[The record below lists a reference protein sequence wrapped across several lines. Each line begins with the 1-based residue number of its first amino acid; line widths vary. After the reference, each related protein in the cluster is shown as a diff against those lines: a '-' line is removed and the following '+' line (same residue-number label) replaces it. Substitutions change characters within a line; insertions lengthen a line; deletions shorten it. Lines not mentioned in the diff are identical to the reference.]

1 MELTKF
7 SEYKLYN
14 SMAQYGISE
23 DYAECIYNYLVH
35 GFNPGSFF
43 TSLLANDFMGA
54 VSHSHPGN
62 TVSALKNLVT
72 WIANVLP
79 HGVTHGSY
87 RVVDVWTKMTGEQRR
102 FILEQHGLIYSEQD
116 EILKVLK
123 GETPI
128 EPFFRINL
136 TKNRF

>member
-1 MELTKF
+1 MDLTNF
-7 SEYKLYN
+7 SKYKLYH
-14 SMAQYGISE
+14 SMAKYNVNK
-23 DYAECIYNYLVH
+23 DYAECIYNYLVY
-35 GFNPGSFF
+35 GFHPGSFF

-72 WIANVLP
+72 WITNVLP
-79 HGVTHGSY
+79 EGVTHGSY
-87 RVVDVWTKMTGEQRR
+87 RAVDGWIELTGEQRR

-128 EPFFRINL
+128 EPFFMN
-136 TKNRF
+136 